1 MAYADNIQGSLSI
14 RIRCIHLL
22 NRFQSNRPQYAF
34 ILVLYGCIALS
45 LVLTLTLNDAKT
57 RP

>member
-1 MAYADNIQGSLSI
+1 MAYTDSNQESVSI

-22 NRFQSNRPQYAF
+22 NHFQSNRPQYAF
-34 ILVLYGCIALS
+34 ILVLYGCTALS

-57 RP
+57 RL